1 MERLNFRTLIGAAKA
16 QYHALRRKK
25 FDRGHRSFVMSA
37 GVVQLLPLLTAPI
50 VARLYTPTA
59 FGAYA
64 VFYALVAIISS
75 CGSLALQNAILIEEE
90 DEGARQVTL
99 LALSIA
105 FLTSLLS
112 LLVFVLVPRS
122 VLNGAFGPDAAIIL
136 PWAGITIWLAAGYTV
151 LYSWFVRNGEFALLA
166 KNKLVLGV
174 STAVIQIS
182 IGLFRLEAIGF
193 VIANAIG
200 SGLAIALLAP
210 RFWREV
216 VARAQPFSMQS
227 ARDKFSKHRNL
238 PIYTVPATLLNTFG
252 SQLPDLLINRFFG
265 ANLLGQ
271 YSLANRVINMPLSFL
286 SVSLQDIF
294 RERASKE
301 LRETG
306 NCRKSFQIFFLI
318 SFAASIAILVP
329 IALFIPIIF
338 PLLFGHQWDQSGYL
352 VQAIVFLMAIR
363 FVSSPLSYVWI
374 LRDRQKEDLLWQIG
388 LVAISAGALIGAP
401 SLIHN
406 ASLIQTLGLYSVAA
420 GLWYALCLF
429 LSYRFARS

>member
-1 MERLNFRTLIGAAKA
+1 MGGVNFQTLIEAAKA
-16 QYHALRRKK
+16 QYHTLRRKK
-25 FDRGHRSFVMSA
+25 FDRGHRSFVLSS
-37 GVVQLLPLLTAPI
+37 GLVQLLPLLTAAI
-50 VARLYTPTA
+50 VARLYTPAA

-64 VFYALVAIISS
+64 VFYAIVAIISS
-75 CGSLALQNAILIEEE
+75 CGSLALQNAILIE
-90 DEGARQVTL
+90 DDDDGARQVTL

-112 LLVFVLVPRS
+112 LLVFVFVPQGVLV
-122 VLNGAFGPDAAIIL
+122 GAFGPDASVIL
-136 PWAGITIWLAAGYTV
+136 PWAGGTIWLTSGYTV

-174 STAVIQIS
+174 STVVIQIS
-182 IGLFRLEAIGF
+182 IGLFELEAAGF
-193 VIANAIG
+193 VIANAVG

-216 VARAQPFSMQS
+216 VARAQSFSIQS
-227 ARDKFSKHRNL
+227 AREKFSKHRDL

-252 SQLPDLLINRFFG
+252 AQLPELLINRFFG

-294 RERASKE
+294 REQASKE
-301 LRETG
+301 LRATG
-306 NCRKSFQIFFLI
+306 NCRKSFHTFFLI
-318 SFAASIAILVP
+318 SFAASIAIMVP
-329 IALFIPIIF
+329 IALFIPIVF
-338 PLLFGHQWDQSGYL
+338 PWLFGHQWDQSGSL

-388 LVAISAGALIGAP
+388 LVVISVGALFGVP
-401 SLIHN
+401 YLIDN

-420 GLWYALCLF
+420 GLWYAFCIF
-429 LSYRFARS
+429 LSFRFAR